1 MNLVEIRYSSVYDI
15 YKYSSY
21 EKGGRIMF
29 KKLLLVMTIMTLFVA
44 SPKKQNDIFTAA
56 EDDCYEW
63 NSYEVEDPSL

>member
-1 MNLVEIRYSSVYDI
+1 M
-15 YKYSSY
+15 K
-21 EKGGRIMF
+21 KGVRIMF